1 MEQKY
6 NGSQASKDPREVRD
20 LVPAK
25 PVPPGFAG
33 RTEFEGFQMAVTNA
47 FKQRLL
53 PESIET
59 PEQAIVIALKGREL
73 GLDPLYALS
82 VIYLVHG
89 KPSLEGEA
97 MLGLAMRRYPDLKIE
112 WVEQSH
118 AKAILKMA
126 RPGGNFS
133 TFEFTVQDA
142 LRARILERVNQ
153 DGTVSAMPNRNG
165 KKNYV
170 WEQYTK
176 DMLMWRAVARAVRF
190 LFPECIQGCLTPD
203 ELAPPEPVGIVSPK
217 EIDSQFV
224 DALPPAEVKR
234 SLTAEEIV
242 GLRPEPLEAVA
253 PSHTEANLKRRPLL
267 DVDPVREEPRPV
279 QSSQDQSSPEVTPSV
294 PEAELLPFEK
304 PLVARDGSYLIR
316 FGSHMGKTLN
326 EIPKG
331 ELKLYLLQLQKQD
344 ERVKGADAQIK
355 ELISKISAFII

>member
-25 PVPPGFAG
+25 PIPPGFSG
-33 RTEFEGFQMAVTNA
+33 RSEFEGFQMAVTNA

-97 MLGLAMRRYPDLKIE
+97 MLGLVFKRYPDAKLE
-112 WVEQSH
+112 WVEQTH
-118 AKAILKMA
+118 QKAVLKMA

-133 TFEFTVQDA
+133 TFEFTVEDA
-142 LRARILERVNQ
+142 KRAKILEKINP
-153 DGTVSAMPNRNG
+153 DGTVSAMPNRSG

-203 ELAPPEPVGIVSPK
+203 ELAPPEPVGIVSPR

-224 DALPPAEVKR
+224 DALPPAEAKR
-234 SLTAEEIV
+234 SLTAEQIV
-242 GLRPEPLEAVA
+242 GLRPEPLEAVD
-253 PSHTEANLKRRPLL
+253 PSSHTEAHLKRRPLL
-267 DVDPVREEPRPV
+267 EVDPVEDPKLHKA
-279 QSSQDQSSPEVTPSV
+279 SSEVTPSL
-294 PEAELLPFEK
+294 PEVELLPFEK
-304 PLVARDGSYLIR
+304 PARDGSYLIR
-316 FGSHMGKTLN
+316 FGSHMGKCLN
-326 EIPKG
+326 EIPVS

-344 ERVKGADAQIK
+344 ERVKGGDAQIK
-355 ELISKISAFII
+355 ELISKISAFIN